1 MRYSRWKTTK
11 TLKLSLK
18 DDPDT
23 LSFLSGVLYRSST
36 YTSYESHISK
46 EAAPRLCQVL
56 KPLSVEKKLDK
67 KSGEHT
73 KGGKVA
79 YEAWPKTNHEAAHVT
94 GRIKLKPG
102 QQLTVVSEHGT
113 KGIIRIHRES
123 EVT

>member
-1 MRYSRWKTTK
+1 MLAAKCG
-11 TLKLSLK
+11 LK

-23 LSFLSGVLYRSST
+23 LSFLSSVLYRSST
-36 YTSYESHISK
+36 YTSYESHTSK
-46 EAAPRLCQVL
+46 EAAPRLYQVL

-79 YEAWPKTNHEAAHVT
+79 YEAWPKTNHEAARVT

-102 QQLTVVSEHGT
+102 QQLTVVSEHGA
-113 KGIIRIHRES
+113 KGIIRVHRES
-123 EVT
+123 DVSKI